1 MKKRARQKKNKRPS
15 EQHQP
20 LALHPTII
28 YCQES
33 DKRYLQ
39 SRYKNPSAILDRLCE
54 LFPAIATY
62 EVVGEIFFEFVLYE
76 MEQGSPDR
84 ERIQLIKNTRYE
96 IVELYELTRAARM
109 LREK

>member
-1 MKKRARQKKNKRPS
+1 MKKRLLHKKSKRHS
-15 EQHQP
+15 KRHQLP
-20 LALHPTII
+20 TLDPTII

-39 SRYKNPSAILDRLCE
+39 ARYKNPSAILDRLCE

-62 EVVGEIFFEFVLYE
+62 EVLGEIFFEFALRE
-76 MEQGSPDR
+76 MEEGSPD
-84 ERIQLIKNTRYE
+84 EQRILLIKNTRYE

-109 LREK
+109 LRDK